1 MRDPQSWP
9 SGTHVWG
16 WVHLSAWAT
25 SWQQLDQDLVGTQ
38 TRTIRVLSQDS
49 FFFFWPH
56 YASCRIL
63 VPRPRIEPTP
73 PAVEAQGLSTGPP
86 GKSLSGFFLLELAG
100 PPFPFW
106 SCLERYKPSLQF
118 SSVAQSCLTLCD
130 PMDCSTP
137 GLPVHHQLPE
147 FTQTF
152 VHWVGDAI

>member
-1 MRDPQSWP
+1 M
-9 SGTHVWG
+9 T
-16 WVHLSAWAT
+16 AM
-25 SWQQLDQDLVGTQ
+25 DQGLVGTQ

-63 VPRPRIEPTP
+63 VPRPRIEPMP
-73 PAVEAQGLSTGPP
+73 PAVEAQGLSAGLA

-118 SSVAQSCLTLCD
+118 SSVTQSSPTLCD
-130 PMDCSTP
+130 PIDCSTP
-137 GLPVHHQLPE
+137 GLPVHYQLLE
-147 FTQTF
+147 LAQTH
-152 VHWVGDAI
+152 VH